1 MKSLR
6 TLYGP
11 IFIST
16 CVSLTHYPIV
26 ICSQALFFVLVK
38 FFFLETLRIPDPE
51 ENGAFSS
58 LKLSELIRT
67 ECENGRFPKISRH
80 PHVAR

>member
-16 CVSLTHYPIV
+16 CVSLTQYPIV

-58 LKLSELIRT
+58 LKIVGTHSYRM
-67 ECENGRFPKISRH
+67 
-80 PHVAR
+80 